1 MSLMSLLRGSGQAS
15 NGNDMRI
22 YGAVTGIVQDI
33 RDPKG
38 MGRVKVNF
46 PWLGEAVDGVTIQG
60 DAASKARAHS
70 FWARVSTMM
79 AGSGRGSFFVPEVN
93 DEVLVLFEHGE
104 LDRPYVVGVLW
115 NKEDQPPQTM
125 DAEGKNNI
133 RAIHTRCGHKVIF
146 NDSDDQ
152 PSIRIED
159 KTGDNYILIDSKE
172 NNMTIKV
179 AGDLIIDAQGEI
191 TMKSGKNITITAQG
205 NLEAKAQG
213 SGTIQ
218 SSSALT
224 VKSDSTTTVE
234 GTVKAEVKGNMVSVN
249 GAGVTEVKG
258 GIVKIN

>member
-1 MSLMSLLRGSGQAS
+1 MSLMSLLRGSSQGS

-38 MGRVKVNF
+38 LGRVKVNF
-46 PWLGEAVDGVTIQG
+46 PWLGEAADGVTMQG

-79 AGSGRGSFFVPEVN
+79 AGKGRGSFFVPEVN

-104 LDRPYVVGVLW
+104 LDRPYIVGVLW
-115 NKEDQPPQTM
+115 NKEDTPPQTM
-125 DAEGKNNI
+125 DTDGKNDI

-159 KTGDNYILIDSKE
+159 KTGENYILIDSKE
-172 NNMTIKV
+172 NKMTIKV
-179 AGDLIIDAQGEI
+179 AGDLNIEAQGEI
-191 TMKSGKNITITAQG
+191 TMKAGKNITITAQG

-218 SSSALT
+218 SSSELKI
-224 VKSDSTTTVE
+224 KSDTNTTLE
-234 GTVKAEVKGNMVSVN
+234 GEINAEVKGKMVSVD
-249 GAGVTEVKG
+249 GAAVTEIKG